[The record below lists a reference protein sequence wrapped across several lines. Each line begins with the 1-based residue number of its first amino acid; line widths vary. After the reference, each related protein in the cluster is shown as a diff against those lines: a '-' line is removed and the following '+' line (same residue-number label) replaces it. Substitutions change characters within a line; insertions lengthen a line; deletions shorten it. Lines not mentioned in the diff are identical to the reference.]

1 VPCRAFNIKGKEIKM
16 SDDIE
21 LIKRLNKDLREAS
34 KNLSP
39 EEARFMVDAFY
50 TIQENRKRAHNQT
63 TALSKAGSPSHVLSW
78 FEDQNQTLENQLKVS
93 LDVYA
98 NNHPVG
104 QWALS
109 QVGIGPIISAGL
121 LAFIDVTIA
130 NTAGKVWRFAGLD
143 PTCKWNSADG
153 ARGIVAAFRQANPD
167 DDWKA
172 LMGICGAVCLK
183 PSQVL
188 RLAKYD
194 VMAPTVEKAKEILAA
209 RGLEPD
215 PSIEFEGDNILTHVE
230 DPSVVVKD
238 AYEWVLEDKPIKW
251 TAVSKGISMRPWNTG
266 LKVLC
271 WKIGECFV
279 YVSGKEDAYYG
290 EVYSKR
296 KKFETARNEG
306 GYNATAAAEILKSK
320 RIGEDTVAFEYYSK
334 GKFPP
339 AHVHARAKRYAVKLF
354 LSHFHHVAYKEKF
367 KKDPPLPYPISH
379 LGHVDF
385 IPPPP
390 GVDKEARAA

>member
-1 VPCRAFNIKGKEIKM
+1 
-16 SDDIE
+16 
-21 LIKRLNKDLREAS
+21 
-34 KNLSP
+34 
-39 EEARFMVDAFY
+39 MV
-50 TIQENRKRAHNQT
+50 R
-63 TALSKAGSPSHVLSW
+63 
-78 FEDQNQTLENQLKVS
+78 
-93 LDVYA
+93 
-98 NNHPVG
+98 
-104 QWALS
+104 
-109 QVGIGPIISAGL
+109 
-121 LAFIDVTIA
+121 
-130 NTAGKVWRFAGLD
+130 
-143 PTCKWNSADG
+143 
-153 ARGIVAAFRQANPD
+153 RGIVAAFRQANPD

-238 AYEWVLEDKPIKW
+238 AYEWVLEGKPIKW
-251 TAVSKGISMRPWNTG
+251 SAVSKGISMRPWNTG

-306 GYNATAAAEILKSK
+306 GYNATAAEILKSK

-354 LSHFHHVAYKEKF
+354 LSHFHHVAYKEKSIWGTWTLF
-367 KKDPPLPYPISH
+367 RRLRASIRKHERPSRRTRRSRTQSRICSTWTLFRRLRASSQGSEERPKPLE
-379 LGHVDF
+379 
-385 IPPPP
+385 P
-390 GVDKEARAA
+390 GAARLPAFGSGRCVPRPG